1 MKQDVRNKLRTIKYI
16 IESTTSHFCLRC
28 LGVLRAAF
36 TRAFNLLSVAVSF
49 GGLESD
55 EDDDC
60 HSLISGSFP
69 FRQ

>member
-1 MKQDVRNKLRTIKYI
+1 MIGLIASY
-16 IESTTSHFCLRC
+16 FCLRC

-55 EDDDC
+55 EEDDDC

-69 FRQ
+69 LR